1 MKIAPR
7 LSRSGPRRSGRLRV
21 GFLVL
26 NLDGMGGTSRSA
38 ITQANALARRGHV
51 DVRMLSVTR
60 SADEPHYA
68 IDPAVTVE
76 HLVDVRGDDPLHR
89 QPSRLVPRRWDSQ
102 FSALTDLGLER
113 ALPDLDVDV
122 LVTVTP
128 ALMATAIM
136 LVRREVAVVHQ
147 EHRSS
152 ADRVGG
158 MEPLLAF
165 APRAAAVALL
175 TESTASWLRAELG
188 ATAPELVVMPNP
200 LPISPQPRSPL
211 DSRTIV
217 SAGRIVAEKQFIH
230 LVRAFEQVADDAPG
244 WRLRILGDGP
254 LREELVAHVAKAGL
268 ADRVELPGAVPD
280 MAPEWARASLC
291 AMSSRTEGFP
301 LVAQE
306 AMSAGVPVVTY
317 DCPSGPRELVED
329 EVSGLLVGAG
339 AKAGLAAA
347 LRRVATDEALLARLG
362 EGALAASRRYDADAI
377 AARWESVFARAA
389 GRPAGGLPEGSTG
402 GPARVVGDDLV
413 GPQRGS
419 ATSSSQTSPP
429 FTRDGMPVEL
439 PLVTPVEARAEALR
453 LVTAAA
459 EQSGGGWF
467 VIPAHDRPAPVV
479 VVPSTQRR
487 AMLDHLLTAP
497 AHLALR
503 DPGDRGWPERRLR
516 VGELVDA
523 LRNAAPNRLVLEP
536 WPRAHGRR
544 THLADDAGVEI
555 EFWDRLPDGT
565 LAAPRPN
572 RWTSEVP
579 AGAATATVEV
589 AGVAVP
595 TLPLMALPTAY
606 DATFPIDVVYT
617 WVDGDDPEWNAARQ
631 ARGGDQA
638 RPEAGGQAR
647 FRSRDELLHS
657 MRSVHLFA
665 PWVRTIHLVTAGQ
678 RPGWLADD
686 AVLDGRVRI
695 VDHREILPPD
705 ALPTFNSQAIET
717 ALHRVPDLA
726 EHFVYLNDDVFL
738 GRATRP
744 ELFFSPGG
752 AFAAFVGDGAI
763 GLPGTADKPFL
774 HAAGNNRAL
783 IEEAF
788 GVAVTQV
795 MAHSPHPHRVSVLAE
810 VEARFAEAVARTARS
825 PFRAETDVSM
835 LSSLAQHY
843 GLVTGTAYAATAE
856 HAFVDLSNARI
867 ERQLRQLRA
876 RDRDFFCVGDHHEY
890 AVDADAVDAMLSE
903 FLADYFP
910 VKAPWER

>member
-38 ITQANALARRGHV
+38 ITQANALARRGNV

-68 IDPAVTVE
+68 IDPSVTVE

-102 FSALTDLGLER
+102 FSALTDAGLEG

-128 ALMATAIM
+128 ALMAAALM
-136 LVRREVAVVHQ
+136 LVRRGVAVVHQ

-158 MEPLLAF
+158 MEPLLTF

-200 LPISPQPRSPL
+200 LPLSPQPRSPL

-217 SAGRIVAEKQFIH
+217 SAGRVVAEKQFIH

-268 ADRVELPGAVPD
+268 ADRVELPGTVPD
-280 MAPEWARASLC
+280 MAPEWARAAVC

-347 LRRVATDEALLARLG
+347 LRRVTSDDALLARLG
-362 EGALAASRRYDADAI
+362 DGALAASRRYDADVI
-377 AARWESVFARAA
+377 AARWEAIFARAA
-389 GRPAGGLPEGSTG
+389 SGSGAGTATRPG
-402 GPARVVGDDLV
+402 RVVGDDLV
-413 GPQRGS
+413 ARPGDSPTG
-419 ATSSSQTSPP
+419 TSQTTP
-429 FTRDGMPVEL
+429 FTREGMPVEI
-439 PLVTPVEARAEALR
+439 PLVTPVEARAEAMR
-453 LVTAAA
+453 LVVAAA
-459 EQSGGGWF
+459 EHSSGSAGGWF
-467 VIPAHDRPAPVV
+467 VIPAHDGPAPVV
-479 VVPSTQRR
+479 VVPSAQRR
-487 AMLDHLLTAP
+487 ALLDHLRTAP

-516 VGELVDA
+516 VGELADV
-523 LRNAAPNRLVLEP
+523 LGNAAPNRLVLEP

-565 LAAPRPN
+565 LVAPRPN
-572 RWTSEVP
+572 RWTPEAP
-579 AGAATATVEV
+579 AGSATATVEV
-589 AGVAVP
+589 AGVRVP

-617 WVDGDDPEWNAARQ
+617 WVDGDDPAWNAARQ
-631 ARGGDQA
+631 ERGGERT

-657 MRSVHLFA
+657 MRSVHLYA

-678 RPGWLADD
+678 RPPWLADD
-686 AVLDGRVRI
+686 ALLDGRVRV

-717 ALHRVPDLA
+717 ALHQVPGLA

-744 ELFFSPGG
+744 EMFFSPGG
-752 AFAAFVGDGAI
+752 DFAAFVGDGVV

-783 IEEAF
+783 IEDAF

-810 VEARFAEAVARTARS
+810 VESRFADAVARTARS
-825 PFRAETDVSM
+825 PFRADTDVSM

-843 GLVTGTAYAATAE
+843 GLVTGTAYAASAE

-876 RDRDFFCVGDHHEY
+876 RDRDFFCIGDHHEY
-890 AVDADAVDAMLSE
+890 AVDAEAVDAMLSE

-910 VKAPWER
+910 VRAPWER

>member
-7 LSRSGPRRSGRLRV
+7 LSRSGPRRSGRPRV
-21 GFLVL
+21 AFLVF

-38 ITQANALARRGHV
+38 ITQANALARRGNV

-60 SADEPHYA
+60 SADAPHYA
-68 IDPAVTVE
+68 IDPAVVVE
-76 HLVDVRGDDPLHR
+76 HLVDVRDDDPRHR
-89 QPSRLVPRRWDSQ
+89 EPSRLVPARWDGQ
-102 FSALTDLGLER
+102 FSALTDVGLES

-128 ALMATAIM
+128 ALMAAAIM

-200 LPISPQPRSPL
+200 LPIAPQPRSPL
-211 DSRTIV
+211 GSRTIV
-217 SAGRIVAEKQFIH
+217 SAGRIVPEKQFIH

-268 ADRVELPGAVPD
+268 GDRVELPGAVPD
-280 MAPEWARASLC
+280 MAPEWARASVC

-347 LRRVATDEALLARLG
+347 LRRITTDDTLLHRLG
-362 EGALAASRRYDADAI
+362 EGAFAASRRYDADTI
-377 AARWESVFARAA
+377 AARWEALFSRVSGVVRDD
-389 GRPAGGLPEGSTG
+389 RTPDTPGSG
-402 GPARVVGDDLV
+402 VR
-413 GPQRGS
+413 
-419 ATSSSQTSPP
+419 SSRITPP
-429 FTRDGMPVEL
+429 FTREGMPVDI
-439 PLVTPVEARAEALR
+439 PVVTPVEARAEALR
-453 LVTAAA
+453 LVVAAA
-459 EQSGGGWF
+459 EHSGTGWF
-467 VIPAHDRPAPVV
+467 VVPAHDRDAPTV
-479 VVPSTQRR
+479 VVPSAQRS
-487 AMLDHLLTAP
+487 AFLDHLRTAP

-503 DPGDRGWPERRLR
+503 DPGDRGWPERRLV

-565 LAAPRPN
+565 LVAPRPN
-572 RWTSEVP
+572 RWTPQVP
-579 AGAATATVEV
+579 PGAATATVEV
-589 AGVAVP
+589 AGVTVP

-606 DATFPIDVVYT
+606 DVTFPIDVVYT

-631 ARGGDQA
+631 ARGGDGA

-647 FRSRDELLHS
+647 FRSRDELRHS

-678 RPGWLADD
+678 RPDWLIDHP
-686 AVLDGRVRI
+686 RVRV
-695 VDHREILPPD
+695 VDHREILPSD

-717 ALHRVPDLA
+717 ALHRVPGLA

-744 ELFFSPGG
+744 ELFFRPGG
-752 AFAAFVGDGAI
+752 DFAAFVGDGAI

-774 HAAGNNRAL
+774 HAAATNRAL

-788 GVAVTQV
+788 GVAITQV

-810 VEARFAEAVARTARS
+810 VEARFADAVGRTARS
-825 PFRAETDVSM
+825 PFRADTDVSM

-843 GLVTGTAYAATAE
+843 GLVTGTAYAADAE

-876 RDRDFFCVGDHHEY
+876 RDRDFFCIGDHHEY

-903 FLADYFP
+903 FLGAYFP

>member
-7 LSRSGPRRSGRLRV
+7 LSRSALRRSGRPKV

-38 ITQANALARRGHV
+38 ITQANALARRGNV

-60 SADEPHYA
+60 TADTPHYP
-68 IDPAVTVE
+68 IDPAVAVE
-76 HLVDVRGDDPLHR
+76 HLVDVRGDDPRHR
-89 QPSRLVPRRWDSQ
+89 QPSRLVPKRWDSQ
-102 FSALTDLGLER
+102 FSALTDDGLES
-113 ALPDLDVDV
+113 ALPGLDVDV

-128 ALMATAIM
+128 ALMAAAVM
-136 LVRREVAVVHQ
+136 LLPREVAVVHQ

-165 APRAAAVALL
+165 APRTAAVALL

-188 ATAPELVVMPNP
+188 TIAPELVVMPNP
-200 LPISPQPRSPL
+200 LPLAPQPRSPL

-217 SAGRIVAEKQFIH
+217 SAGRIVPEKQFIH
-230 LVRAFEQVADDAPG
+230 LLRAFEQVADDAPG

-254 LREELVAHVAKAGL
+254 LREELLAHAAKAGL

-280 MAPEWARASLC
+280 MAPEWARASVC

-347 LRRVATDEALLARLG
+347 LRRVTTDPGLLTRLG
-362 EGALAASRRYDADAI
+362 DGALEASRQYDADAI
-377 AARWESVFARAA
+377 APRWEAVFERAA
-389 GRPAGGLPEGSTG
+389 GRASGSEPAAGVVWDELGGGS
-402 GPARVVGDDLV
+402 PVS
-413 GPQRGS
+413 P
-419 ATSSSQTSPP
+419 TSSSQTIP
-429 FTRDGMPVEL
+429 FSRDGMPVEI
-439 PLVTPVEARAEALR
+439 PLVTPAEARAEALQ

-459 EQSGGGWF
+459 ERAGGGWF
-467 VIPAHDRPAPVV
+467 VIPPHDGPAPVV
-479 VVPSTQRR
+479 VVPTAQRR
-487 AMLDHLLTAP
+487 ALLEHLRDVP

-565 LAAPRPN
+565 LVAPRPN

-579 AGAATATVEV
+579 VSAATATVEV
-589 AGVAVP
+589 AGVEVP
-595 TLPLMALPTAY
+595 TVPLMALPTAY
-606 DATFPIDVVYT
+606 DVRFPIDVVYT
-617 WVDGDDPEWNAARQ
+617 WVDGEDPEWNAARV
-631 ARGGDQA
+631 ARGGDELRRESA
-638 RPEAGGQAR
+638 GQAR

-678 RPGWLADD
+678 RPEWLADHP
-686 AVLDGRVRI
+686 RVRV

-717 ALHRVPDLA
+717 ALHRVPGLA

-744 ELFFSPGG
+744 ELFFNAGG
-752 AFAAFVGDGAI
+752 GFAAFVGDGAV

-774 HAAGNNRAL
+774 HAAATNRAL

-788 GVAVTQV
+788 GVAITQV
-795 MAHSPHPHRVSVLAE
+795 MAHSPHPHRVSVIAE
-810 VEARFAEAVARTARS
+810 VEERFADAVGRTARS

-876 RDRDFFCVGDHHEY
+876 RDRDFFCIGDHHEY
-890 AVDADAVDAMLSE
+890 AVDADSVDAMLSE
-903 FLADYFP
+903 FLSGYFP

>member
-1 MKIAPR
+1 
-7 LSRSGPRRSGRLRV
+7 
-21 GFLVL
+21 
-26 NLDGMGGTSRSA
+26 
-38 ITQANALARRGHV
+38 
-51 DVRMLSVTR
+51 MLSVTR
-60 SADEPHYA
+60 SADAPHYA

-76 HLVDVRGDDPLHR
+76 HLVDVRGDDPRHR
-89 QPSRLVPRRWDSQ
+89 APSRLVPKRWDAQ
-102 FSALTDLGLER
+102 FSALTDVGLEA

-128 ALMATAIM
+128 ALMAAAIM
-136 LVRREVAVVHQ
+136 LVGRDVAVVHQ

-175 TESTASWLRAELG
+175 TESTASWLGAELG
-188 ATAPELVVMPNP
+188 ATAPELLVMPNP
-200 LPISPQPRSPL
+200 LPIAPQPRSPL

-217 SAGRIVAEKQFIH
+217 SAGRIVPEKQFIH
-230 LVRAFEQVADDAPG
+230 LLRAFEQVADEAPG

-254 LREELVAHVAKAGL
+254 LREELLAHAAKAGL

-280 MAPEWARASLC
+280 MAPEWARASVC

-347 LRRVATDEALLARLG
+347 LRRVTSDDALLARLG
-362 EGALAASRRYDADAI
+362 EGAFEASRQYDADAI
-377 AARWESVFARAA
+377 AARWEAVFARVGAPS
-389 GRPAGGLPEGSTG
+389 G
-402 GPARVVGDDLV
+402 VVRDDRTPDTPV
-413 GPQRGS
+413 SGVP
-419 ATSSSQTSPP
+419 SSRTTPTTP
-429 FTRDGMPVEL
+429 FTREGMPVDI

-453 LVTAAA
+453 LVVAAA
-459 EQSGGGWF
+459 EQSAGPSDGGGWF
-467 VIPAHDRPAPVV
+467 VIPAHDGPAPVV
-479 VVPSTQRR
+479 VVPTAQRR
-487 AMLDHLLTAP
+487 ALLDHLRTAP

-503 DPGDRGWPERRLR
+503 DPGDRGWPERRLQ

-523 LRNAAPNRLVLEP
+523 LGNAAPNRLVLEP

-565 LAAPRPN
+565 LVAPRPN
-572 RWTSEVP
+572 RWTPEVP

-589 AGVAVP
+589 AGIRVP
-595 TLPLMALPTAY
+595 TLPLMALPTVY

-631 ARGGDQA
+631 ARGGDDL

-678 RPGWLADD
+678 RPEWLAEHPQ
-686 AVLDGRVRI
+686 VRV

-717 ALHRVPDLA
+717 ALHRVPGLA

-752 AFAAFVGDGAI
+752 DVAAFVGDGVV

-774 HAAGNNRAL
+774 HAAGTNRGL

-788 GVAVTQV
+788 GVAITQV

-810 VEARFAEAVARTARS
+810 VEARFAEAVGRTARS
-825 PFRAETDVSM
+825 PFRADTDVSM

-843 GLVTGTAYAATAE
+843 GLVTGTSYVAAAE

-876 RDRDFFCVGDHHEY
+876 RDRDFFCIGDHHEY
-890 AVDADAVDAMLSE
+890 AVDADAVDAMLSD
-903 FLADYFP
+903 FLGEYFP